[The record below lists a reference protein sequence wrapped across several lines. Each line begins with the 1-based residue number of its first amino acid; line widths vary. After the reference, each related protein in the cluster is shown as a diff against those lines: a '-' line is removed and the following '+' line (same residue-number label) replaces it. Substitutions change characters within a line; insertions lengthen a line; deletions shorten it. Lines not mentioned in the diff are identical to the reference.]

1 MDLCKSRGRILYFIF
16 SPRSQPVG
24 PRCCWNVGLA
34 VRAKSAAS
42 SLLVCRR
49 QEHICHF
56 INGCSVYRFSV
67 RHSPPQLDV
76 FWWRPFNRSSTELR
90 FLDNSSRHRG
100 LSRNQALL
108 INGSCAIGLSE
119 LSPVSIPPILLLSSS
134 RLSNRKLHAQLS
146 TTTCAFQQRFQSEL
160 FALLPNH
167 GFLFMENYQVQS
179 GKNSLYVKGHH
190 RWVLHPRL

>member
-1 MDLCKSRGRILYFIF
+1 M
-16 SPRSQPVG
+16 
-24 PRCCWNVGLA
+24 
-34 VRAKSAAS
+34 
-42 SLLVCRR
+42 CRR

-90 FLDNSSRHRG
+90 FLDNSWRHRG

-119 LSPVSIPPILLLSSS
+119 LSPSLSRPFSCFLRLDYPTENFTRSSLRQPVRFTNVSKTELS
-134 RLSNRKLHAQLS
+134 
-146 TTTCAFQQRFQSEL
+146 
-160 FALLPNH
+160 ALLPKY
-167 GFLFMENYQVQS
+167 GFPFMENCQVLS
-179 GKNSLYVKGHH
+179 GKKSLPVKGCH
-190 RWVLHPRL
+190 R